1 MKQEFEWDKTKAETN
16 QRKHK
21 VSFDEAIT
29 VFDDPFLL
37 TFPDPAHSYD
47 EERKISIGASDQGQ
61 ILVVIHTD
69 RDNRIR
75 LISCRAVTARER
87 KVYEEGEF

>member
-47 EERKISIGASDQGQ
+47 EERKISIGASDQGADTRGHSHRPGQ
-61 ILVVIHTD
+61 SNQAHQLSSS
-69 RDNRIR
+69 N
-75 LISCRAVTARER
+75 SARAQSL
-87 KVYEEGEF
+87 